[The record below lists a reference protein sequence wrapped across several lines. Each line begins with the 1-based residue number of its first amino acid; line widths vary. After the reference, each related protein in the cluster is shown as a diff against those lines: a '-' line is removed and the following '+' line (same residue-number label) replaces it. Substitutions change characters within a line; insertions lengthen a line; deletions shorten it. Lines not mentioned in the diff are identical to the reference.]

1 MDLPRNVTG
10 RILWPR
16 VRGHAAWLKK
26 VAPEKTNAEL
36 VVEFKKRY
44 GVLLNR
50 NSIAGQRRTYKA
62 PLSREALARVY
73 KTRRGNQQAAPVD
86 KPAAKKPEGARTKTL
101 SQFRSVFDVKE
112 RIRNGITTHLHFT
125 GPVDKNGV
133 YMLDQDFREACGI
146 QIQDWRRFADLDEFE
161 PYRWRHKG
169 LLHWAQPRML
179 ASMRETVG
187 VV

>member
-1 MDLPRNVTG
+1 MELPRNTVG
-10 RILWPR
+10 KILWPR
-16 VRGHAAWLKK
+16 VRGHVAWFRR

-36 VVEFKKRY
+36 AVEFKKRY
-44 GVLLNR
+44 GVSPNR
-50 NSIAGQRRTYKA
+50 NSIIGQRRTYKA
-62 PLSREALARVY
+62 RLSRETLARVY
-73 KTRRGNQQAAPVD
+73 KTRSGNPQAPVD
-86 KPAAKKPEGARTKTL
+86 KPAAKKPERARTKTL

-112 RIRNGITTHLHFT
+112 RIRNGIKAHLHFT

-179 ASMRETVG
+179 ATMRETVG
-187 VV
+187 VM